1 MTILLK
7 LCTFE
12 TAMRFIRS
20 FFIFIQMIAGIAISH
35 AQENSDPTTEEANP
49 KANHYLA
56 LSPTFTWTHYK
67 DYTNSPLTYNTIG
80 FPLGVEISYENR
92 SRLHSGYSKI
102 FFTNEALNTEVAPS
116 NANPSETYLN
126 FQFNTSRTWNVS
138 SLWKNRIQYK
148 LGYAGSFEYNH
159 QINYRLENAAYTF
172 AIFVNGGVANRF
184 EFPFTIKTEKKFWFI
199 HFKQP
204 EQRFNLNWQLNVPLI
219 GLITRPNYAGI
230 RHFANGEFLSNLYRE
245 MEDHIEFASLNN
257 FIMLNSQF
265 ELWAPLGNNNKLKIA
280 YQWEGFSYY
289 GNYTH
294 VQSTMWSIMIGV
306 MFKIDS
312 RPAIDQALK

>member
-1 MTILLK
+1 
-7 LCTFE
+7 
-12 TAMRFIRS
+12 MRL
-20 FFIFIQMIAGIAISH
+20 Q
-35 AQENSDPTTEEANP
+35 DPFHH
-49 KANHYLA
+49 K
-56 LSPTFTWTHYK
+56 
-67 DYTNSPLTYNTIG
+67 
-80 FPLGVEISYENR
+80 
-92 SRLHSGYSKI
+92 
-102 FFTNEALNTEVAPS
+102 
-116 NANPSETYLN
+116 
-126 FQFNTSRTWNVS
+126 
-138 SLWKNRIQYK
+138 
-148 LGYAGSFEYNH
+148 NH
-159 QINYRLENAAYTF
+159 QESTQFLVRNPEATSKSLSERTLELSL
-172 AIFVNGGVANRF
+172 
-184 EFPFTIKTEKKFWFI
+184 KTEKKFWFI

-245 MEDHIEFASLNN
+245 MEYHIEFASLNN

-265 ELWAPLGNNNKLKIA
+265 EFWAPLGNNNKLKIT